1 MKAATYKD
9 LQNNLDHYVED
20 VVDNQ
25 EPLMVPDK
33 GVVILSL
40 EDYESTAETLYLLR
54 SSEMRRAID
63 EAHEEL
69 SNGGGV
75 KVNLNELWN

>member
-25 EPLMVPDK
+25 ELTK
-33 GVVILSL
+33 SL
-40 EDYESTAETLYLLR
+40 ATA
-54 SSEMRRAID
+54 A
-63 EAHEEL
+63 A
-69 SNGGGV
+69 
-75 KVNLNELWN
+75 

>member
-40 EDYESTAETLYLLR
+40 EDYESTAERYICCAQAR
-54 SSEMRRAID
+54 CD
-63 EAHEEL
+63 EL
-69 SNGGGV
+69 STRLT
-75 KVNLNELWN
+75 KSLATAAA